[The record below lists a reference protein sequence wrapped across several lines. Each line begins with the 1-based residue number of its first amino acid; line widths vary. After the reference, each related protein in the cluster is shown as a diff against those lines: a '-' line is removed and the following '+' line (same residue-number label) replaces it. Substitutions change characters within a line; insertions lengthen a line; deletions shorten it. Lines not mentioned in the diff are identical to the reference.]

1 MFQLYKK
8 RGFSDYLNDTFGFL
22 KLSGRHFFKNY
33 AIICGGILL
42 IITALGYVVFKAN
55 FEFFKAAMDGIGSNS
70 KIFGENLFLFGILL
84 ILFLI
89 IFILV
94 SVICYLFPIVYLR
107 LYEEKG
113 DFSFTTN
120 EILVLLKANIWR
132 AIKFVLWTILF
143 YISLGIFVIA
153 LLGLICITIIGIPFA
168 VIGLFALIG
177 ILNISFFLYVNNH
190 NVGYIDSFKIAFQFV
205 KNNLWPAVGANFAI
219 LVLVWIVGSVTSMI
233 PMVIGMVGYGSGLGT
248 VPGAEESAAL
258 LVIMGISYAI
268 SFLVQFVLNNLIIL
282 TNGMIYYTMQ
292 EANHSHFSKSEI
304 DLIGT
309 ESEF

>member
-42 IITALGYVVFKAN
+42 IITALGFVIFKTN
-55 FEFFKAAMDGIGSNS
+55 FEFFKGAMDGGGSNS
-70 KIFGENLFLFGILL
+70 RMFGENFFLLGILF
-84 ILFLI
+84 ILFFI
-89 IFILV
+89 IFIIV
-94 SVICYLFPIVYLR
+94 SVICYLYPIVYLR

-143 YISLGIFVIA
+143 YLFLGIFVIA
-153 LLGLICITIIGIPFA
+153 LLGLMCITIIGIPFA
-168 VIGLFALIG
+168 IIGLFALIG
-177 ILNISFFLYVNNH
+177 TLNVSFFLYVNNH

-205 KNNLWPAVGANFAI
+205 KNNLWPVVGANFAI
-219 LVLVWIVGSVTSMI
+219 LVLVWIVGTVTSMI
-233 PMVIGMVGYGSGLGT
+233 PMVIGMVGYGTGLGT

-282 TNGMIYYTMQ
+282 SNGMIYYTMQ
-292 EANHSHFSKSEI
+292 EVNHSYNSKSEI
-304 DLIGT
+304 DLIGA